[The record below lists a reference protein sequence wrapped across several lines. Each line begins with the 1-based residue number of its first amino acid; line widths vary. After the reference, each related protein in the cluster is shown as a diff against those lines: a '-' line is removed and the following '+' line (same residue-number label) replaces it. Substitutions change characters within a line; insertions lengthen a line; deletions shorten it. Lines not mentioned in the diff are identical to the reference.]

1 MLFDL
6 KNNSLIYTAFCESF
20 SCLTLTLQKQV
31 HVPMDPVKGLS
42 KGFAFLLFTDPEDA
56 IQAYQLSD
64 GKSFQ
69 GRLLHVMPANPKQD
83 TKLDEFAISQL
94 PIKQQQKIKRKM
106 EASTVSYKWN
116 PLYMNMDDV
125 ISSISTRLGVPK
137 SELIDATSS
146 DAAVKQALA
155 ETHIIQEAKSY
166 FAAKGVDLDSFKPG
180 RQRGDAAIL
189 IKNFPY
195 GTTAKEIRDLFDPH
209 GQITRLLIPP
219 SGTMALIEFAL
230 ATQGRAAFSSLKYR
244 RIKDSILF
252 LEKAPK
258 DVFSTM
264 VQTTL
269 PVPAKENAVTAKLS
283 TTDILQESSSAADA
297 MDTSTLFVRNLN
309 FTTTTEKLKEICI
322 PLSGFVSAKVKT
334 KPVPKHPS
342 KTLSMGFG
350 FLEFRTKEDAQSALA
365 TLDGYVLEGHKLD
378 VNPSQKVLDAGEEQ
392 RKVEKAKAAAS
403 QKTKVVVKNVPFE
416 ISKKEIRTL
425 LGTYGKLRS
434 VRVPKKFDSS
444 SRGFAFAE
452 FTTATEAANAI
463 SALRNTHLL
472 GRRLHLEYADEDV
485 VDAEEEIE
493 RMQKKVGSQVDKV
506 TLQKLTG
513 SARRKFNVEGEVDKG

>member
-1 MLFDL
+1 
-6 KNNSLIYTAFCESF
+6 
-20 SCLTLTLQKQV
+20 
-31 HVPMDPVKGLS
+31 VPMDPIKGLC

-56 IQAYQLSD
+56 VQAYQLSD

-69 GRLLHVMPANPKQD
+69 GRLLHVMPATPKQD

-94 PIKQQQKIKRKM
+94 PLKQQQKIKRRM
-106 EASTVSYKWN
+106 EGSTAAYKWN

-125 ISSISTRLGVPK
+125 MSSISTRLGVPK

-155 ETHIIQEAKSY
+155 ETHVIQEAKSY
-166 FAAKGVDLDSFKPG
+166 FADNAVDLDSFRPG
-180 RQRGDAAIL
+180 RQRGDTAIL
-189 IKNFPY
+189 IKNFPH
-195 GTTAKEIRDLFDPH
+195 GTTAKEIRDLFEPH
-209 GQITRLLIPP
+209 GQIARLLIPP
-219 SGTMALIEFAL
+219 SGTMALVEFAL
-230 ATQGRAAFSSLKYR
+230 ATEGRAAFSALKYK

-258 DVFSTM
+258 EVFST
-264 VQTTL
+264 TAKPPL
-269 PVPAKENAVTAKLS
+269 PAPLKENAIAAKIS
-283 TTDILQESSSAADA
+283 PTDLLQESSVSVDS

-309 FTTTTEKLKEICI
+309 FTTTTETLKEICT
-322 PLSGFVSAKVKT
+322 PLPGFVSAKVKT
-334 KPVPKHPS
+334 KPDPKHPS
-342 KTLSMGFG
+342 QTLSMGFG
-350 FLEFRTKEDAQSALA
+350 FVEFGTKHAAQSALA
-365 TLDGYVLEGHKLD
+365 TLDGFILEGHKLD
-378 VNPSQKVLDAGEEQ
+378 VKPSQKVLDAGEEQ
-392 RKVEKAKAAAS
+392 RKAEKAKAVAT
-403 QKTKVVVKNVPFE
+403 QKTKVVVKNIPFE

-472 GRRLHLEYADEDV
+472 GRRLHMEYAEEDV

-513 SARRKFNVEGEVDKG
+513 SARKKFNVEGEVD